1 MSLENSTVNRGF
13 YPFLEPATMKRG
25 FGAQFDWDKVG
36 NYYNRGGF
44 IVKSNGGAAK
54 AATSVPIDAL
64 EKKLPMGTVLD
75 FGAVD
80 GGTVTAS
87 ANASTSA
94 TSISVNALAFAIPS
108 GTILDFGTSK
118 QVKLTSAAAVG
129 DTSIAVAALD
139 TAIVSGNTATYQ
151 GGRKLA
157 KLTQAEEVGAT
168 SLHVE
173 KLQFAIADNDEARAD
188 TTDADGKLIPIG
200 TMICQQSNGLW
211 IPARDRQNS
220 EEVEALLGSDADQSL
235 QNAKNGFGTVIGN
248 TVVWENLLPDYGASG
263 YSGWKTQLQS
273 NSLGFVFKTWSDNTI
288 S

>member
-13 YPFLEPATMKRG
+13 HPFLTPATMQRG
-25 FGAQFDWDKVG
+25 FGAQFDWDKVS

-44 IVKSNGGAAK
+44 IVKSDGGAAK
-54 AATSVPIDAL
+54 GASSVPIDAL
-64 EKKLPMGTVLD
+64 LKKLPMGTVLD
-75 FGAVD
+75 FGAVS
-80 GGTVTAS
+80 GGTISTSGAL
-87 ANASTSA
+87 ANATNVPLTA
-94 TSISVNALAFAIPS
+94 ALNFAIPN

-118 QVKLTSAAAVG
+118 QVKLTSAAAIG
-129 DTSIAVAALD
+129 DNSLTVAALD
-139 TAIVSGNTATYQ
+139 TALSNGNSATYQ

-168 SLHVE
+168 NLHVE

-188 TTDADGKLIPIG
+188 TTDADGQLIPIG
-200 TMICQQSNGLW
+200 TMICRQSNGLW
-211 IPARDRQNS
+211 IPARDRQNA
-220 EEVEALLGSDADQSL
+220 EEVRALLGSDADQSL

-263 YSGWKTQLQS
+263 FSTWKTELQA
-273 NSLGFVFKTWSDNTI
+273 NSLGFVFETWSDNTI